1 MNNLL
6 TYEQMF
12 ESTDSGGVMKI
23 LNRIK
28 MVDSSKMIKLISK
41 HGNLIEKLVKKYVV
55 DGVIMVDKIE
65 SDVKNLQFGVSENL
79 ENENVILRLL
89 YKFFYSW
96 PKAVVEVI
104 WEYIYDLVIYPFKK
118 GRIISSMIGSIGI
131 LIVAGIVCLFSIWIL
146 SVGDV
151 MVNGIER
158 GRVEKVEFIPAHD
171 EMRVQTI
178 YNGGQRSD
186 WYYTEHVPD
195 GWQVYVSDGERVETW
210 ITHSKELGNTTE
222 VGDSLTNGI
231 GWRWIGTVKK

>member
-1 MNNLL
+1 
-6 TYEQMF
+6 MF
-12 ESTDSGGVMKI
+12 ESADSGGVMNI

-28 MVDSSKMIKLISK
+28 MVDSSKMIKLVSK

-65 SDVKNLQFGVSENL
+65 SDVKSLQFGVSENI
-79 ENENVILRLL
+79 ENENVMIRLL

-104 WEYIYDLVIYPFKK
+104 WGFIYDLVIYPLKRGHF
-118 GRIISSMIGSIGI
+118 ITSLIGSFGI
-131 LIVAGIVCLFSIWIL
+131 LIVAGIVCLFSIWIFN
-146 SVGDV
+146 VGDV
-151 MVNGIER
+151 MLNGIER

-178 YNGGQRSD
+178 YSGGKRSD
-186 WYYTEHVPD
+186 WYYTEHIPD

-210 ITHSKELGNTTE
+210 ITHSRELSNNTE

-231 GWRWIGTVKK
+231 GWRWTSTIKR